1 MQQSISR
8 VARSAMQITTQA
20 VDPQASGAAGS
31 KAASSGAQSS
41 SSSSQKDS
49 AATEAPARRSTL
61 YRCARGIGAAAVF
74 IGCLAGA
81 AIQKAKR
88 VKVED
93 VHTQMADMAK
103 AREAGEALAAAGDAR
118 GARELLGEA
127 VGRWTSHERTVR
139 HAIFARTQIGHSGD
153 DENAPERLAAAFE
166 DAQHV
171 ASHLRAAY
179 GSLLLEDGRPR
190 EAVTHLTAVCPSIWF
205 FARRIAPGEEH
216 LRGEV
221 SWLRC
226 RASVLFFAS
235 RRWRLD
241 ESRRWRMSSK
251 QSHRIDTTHAIQH
264 AGATPTSWTRA
275 RPSASTRRSAS

>member
-1 MQQSISR
+1 MEAMSSA
-8 VARSAMQITTQA
+8 ARAATSVCSAAIRS
-20 VDPQASGAAGS
+20 DAGT
-31 KAASSGAQSS
+31 SSGKKADADGQR
-41 SSSSQKDS
+41 SSSQPSD
-49 AATEAPARRSTL
+49 AAAEAPARRSTL

-74 IGCLAGA
+74 VGCLAGA
-81 AIQKAKR
+81 AIHRAKG
-88 VKVED
+88 VKVEA
-93 VHTQMADMAK
+93 VHAQMADMAK

-139 HAIFARTQIGHSGD
+139 HAIFARTQIGSSGD

-226 RASVLFFAS
+226 RASVLSS
-235 RRWRLD
+235 RRGD
-241 ESRRWRMSSK
+241 GVDKSRV
-251 QSHRIDTTHAIQH
+251 D
-264 AGATPTSWTRA
+264 GG
-275 RPSASTRRSAS
+275 

>member
-1 MQQSISR
+1 
-8 VARSAMQITTQA
+8 
-20 VDPQASGAAGS
+20 
-31 KAASSGAQSS
+31 
-41 SSSSQKDS
+41 
-49 AATEAPARRSTL
+49 
-61 YRCARGIGAAAVF
+61 
-74 IGCLAGA
+74 
-81 AIQKAKR
+81 
-88 VKVED
+88 
-93 VHTQMADMAK
+93 MADMAK

-226 RASVLFFAS
+226 YADLMDARKALGEHEEVGVLALS
-235 RRWRLD
+235 LIHIS
-241 ESRRWRMSSK
+241 E
-251 QSHRIDTTHAIQH
+251 
-264 AGATPTSWTRA
+264 PTS
-275 RPSASTRRSAS
+275 PY